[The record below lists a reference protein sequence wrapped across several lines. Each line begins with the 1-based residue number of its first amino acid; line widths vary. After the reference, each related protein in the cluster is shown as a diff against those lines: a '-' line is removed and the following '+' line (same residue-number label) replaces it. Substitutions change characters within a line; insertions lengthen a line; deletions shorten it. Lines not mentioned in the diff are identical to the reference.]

1 MWHEFQLNTSA
12 EREWRRL
19 QPHFQLSDY
28 FILGFIFSDNGAV
41 NNLLHD
47 RLAAMYRAHISG
59 LQPLLADSPQT
70 LLEEILPR
78 LVRGSVK
85 HQALQAPIWLDLSAL
100 APTPAWQRARLDLL
114 ARLNERREQMRKHLT
129 VPLVLVL
136 PLSEKRQIR
145 ELAPDLWAIRNFAVD
160 VDDWLELLP
169 TAEHL
174 PALESEPINSTT
186 ISPPSAL
193 TTAFVREW
201 QRLQERS
208 STERSVLSAAG
219 RAIDALSSEGT
230 YERAEAIAKGALHIS
245 RSRLQN
251 LGETPE
257 VLHDLSISLVKIGD
271 TARAQGKWRYAQEVY
286 LESLELCRKQFQR
299 SGETTEVLR
308 DLSLSLHRVGD
319 VASNQGQ
326 WQRAQE
332 LYYESLELSRKL
344 LQRLGE
350 TPETL
355 RDLLVSLNNA
365 GDAASDQDH
374 WQHAQELYLE
384 SLELSRKLLQRS
396 GETPD
401 TLRDLSL
408 SLDRVGDVAQAQGQW
423 QRAQKLYEECIE
435 LIRKRLQLLGE
446 SPEILRDLLL
456 ALSKV
461 GEVARTQGQWQR
473 AQELYLE
480 SLELSRKLL
489 QHSGENP
496 QTLRDL
502 AVSLWRVGYV
512 ARAQNQQQRAH
523 ESWSEGLAVA
533 QKLAER
539 FPDMGDHQ
547 DLVDNFE
554 QRLAELQA

>member
-1 MWHEFQLNTSA
+1 MQHEFRLNANA

-47 RLAAMYRAHISG
+47 RLAELYRAHISG
-59 LQPLLADSPQT
+59 LQPLLAKSPQA

-78 LVRGSVK
+78 LVRGNVK

-100 APTPAWQRARLDLL
+100 APTPAWRQARLDLL

-136 PLSEKRQIR
+136 PLAEKRQIR
-145 ELAPDLWAIRNFAVD
+145 ELVPDLWAIRNFAVD

-169 TAEHL
+169 TAERL

-186 ISPPSAL
+186 ISPPSVL

-201 QRLQERS
+201 QRLRQS
-208 STERSVLSAAG
+208 GSTERGVLLAAG
-219 RAIDALSSEGT
+219 RAIKALLREGD
-230 YERAEAIAKGALHIS
+230 YVQAEAIAEAALAIS
-245 RSRLQN
+245 RSRLQS

-257 VLHDLSISLVKIGD
+257 ALRDLFISILKLGD
-271 TARAQGKWRYAQEVY
+271 VAHAQSEWQRSQELY
-286 LESLELCRKQFQR
+286 LESWALARKLLQLL
-299 SGETTEVLR
+299 GETPEILR
-308 DLSLSLHRVGD
+308 GLAVALERLGN
-319 VASNQGQ
+319 VASVQGQ

-332 LYYESLELSRKL
+332 LYLENLRLCRKL
-344 LQRLGE
+344 SQ
-350 TPETL
+350 
-355 RDLLVSLNNA
+355 LL
-365 GDAASDQDH
+365 
-374 WQHAQELYLE
+374 
-384 SLELSRKLLQRS
+384 

-408 SLDRVGDVAQAQGQW
+408 SLGRVGDIAQAQGQW
-423 QRAQKLYEECIE
+423 QRAQKLYDECIE
-435 LIRKRLQLLGE
+435 LIRKLLQRLGE
-446 SPEILRDLLL
+446 TPEALRDLAVLL
-456 ALSKV
+456 HKAADI
-461 GEVARTQGQWQR
+461 ARTQGQWQR
-473 AQELYLE
+473 AQELYLK

-547 DLVDNFE
+547 ELVDGFE
-554 QRLAELQA
+554 QLLAELQA

>member
-1 MWHEFQLNTSA
+1 MQHEFRLNASA
-12 EREWRRL
+12 EHEWRRL

-47 RLAAMYRAHISG
+47 RLAELYRAHISG
-59 LQPLLADSPQT
+59 LQPLLAKSPQA
-70 LLEEILPR
+70 LLEEILPL
-78 LVRGSVK
+78 LVRGNVK

-100 APTPAWQRARLDLL
+100 APTPAWRQARLDLL

-136 PLSEKRQIR
+136 PLAEKRQIR
-145 ELAPDLWAIRNFAVD
+145 ELVPDLWAIRNFAVD

-174 PALESEPINSTT
+174 PALESEPTNSTT

-201 QRLQERS
+201 QRLRQIG
-208 STERSVLSAAG
+208 STERGVLLAAG
-219 RAIDALSSEGT
+219 RAINALLREGN
-230 YERAEAIAKGALHIS
+230 YGKAEAIAEAALAIS
-245 RSRLQN
+245 RSRLQS

-257 VLHDLSISLVKIGD
+257 ALRDLFISLLQLGDAAHAQSEWQRSKELYLESWALGHKLLKLLGETPETLRGLAVALERVGNVARVQGQWQRAQELYLENLRLCRKLSQLLGD
-271 TARAQGKWRYAQEVY
+271 TSEILRDLLSSLDRAGDVALAQGQWQHAQEVY
-286 LESLELCRKQFQR
+286 LESLELA
-299 SGETTEVLR
+299 
-308 DLSLSLHRVGD
+308 H
-319 VASNQGQ
+319 
-326 WQRAQE
+326 
-332 LYYESLELSRKL
+332 KL

-355 RDLLVSLNNA
+355 RDLAVLLHK
-365 GDAASDQDH
+365 AADI
-374 WQHAQELYLE
+374 A
-384 SLELSRKLLQRS
+384 
-396 GETPD
+396 
-401 TLRDLSL
+401 
-408 SLDRVGDVAQAQGQW
+408 
-423 QRAQKLYEECIE
+423 C
-435 LIRKRLQLLGE
+435 
-446 SPEILRDLLL
+446 
-456 ALSKV
+456 
-461 GEVARTQGQWQR
+461 TQGQWQR

-502 AVSLWRVGYV
+502 AISLGRIGYV

-533 QKLAER
+533 QKLAEC
-539 FPDMGDHQ
+539 FPDIGDHQ
-547 DLVDNFE
+547 ELVDNFE
-554 QRLAELQA
+554 QRLAEIQA

>member
-1 MWHEFQLNTSA
+1 MQHGFRLNASA
-12 EREWRRL
+12 EREWLRL
-19 QPHFQLSDY
+19 RKHFELSGH

-47 RLAAMYRAHISG
+47 RLAELYRAHISG
-59 LQPLLADSPQT
+59 LQPLLAKSPQA

-100 APTPAWQRARLDLL
+100 DPSPAWRSARLDLL
-114 ARLNERREQMRKHLT
+114 ARLNERREQIRKHLT

-136 PLSEKRQIR
+136 PLAEKRQIR
-145 ELAPDLWAIRNFAVD
+145 ELVPDLWAIRNFAVD
-160 VDDWLELLP
+160 VGDWLELLP

-193 TTAFVREW
+193 TKAFVREW
-201 QRLQERS
+201 QRLQEHG
-208 STERSVLSAAG
+208 STESSVLLAAG
-219 RAIDALSSEGT
+219 RAIDALFKEGD
-230 YERAEAIAKGALHIS
+230 YGQAEAIAEAALAIS
-245 RSRLQN
+245 RSRLQS
-251 LGETPE
+251 LGETP
-257 VLHDLSISLVKIGD
+257 K
-271 TARAQGKWRYAQEVY
+271 A
-286 LESLELCRKQFQR
+286 
-299 SGETTEVLR
+299 LR
-308 DLSLSLHRVGD
+308 TLLLLLMRVGD
-319 VASNQGQ
+319 IAQAQAQ

-332 LYYESLELSRKL
+332 
-344 LQRLGE
+344 
-350 TPETL
+350 
-355 RDLLVSLNNA
+355 A
-365 GDAASDQDH
+365 
-374 WQHAQELYLE
+374 YLE
-384 SLELSRKLLQRS
+384 SLELSRSLLQS
-396 GETPD
+396 LGETTD

-408 SLDRVGDVAQAQGQW
+408 SLNRVGDVAQSQGQW
-423 QRAQKLYEECIE
+423 QRAQEAYLESLELSQKLLQRSGESPEILRGLLVCLDRVGNLARAQGQWQLAQKFHGECIE

-446 SPEILRDLLL
+446 SPETLRDLLL

-461 GEVARTQGQWQR
+461 GEVARARGQWQR

-502 AVSLWRVGYV
+502 AISLGRVGYV

-533 QKLAER
+533 QKLVER

-547 DLVDNFE
+547 KLVDDFD
-554 QRLAELQA
+554 QLLAEFQS

>member
-1 MWHEFQLNTSA
+1 MQHGFRLNASA

-59 LQPLLADSPQT
+59 LQPLLAQSPQA
-70 LLEEILPR
+70 LLEKILPR

-85 HQALQAPIWLDLSAL
+85 HQTLQTPIWLDLSAL
-100 APTPAWQRARLDLL
+100 EPTPAWRSARLDLL

-136 PLSEKRQIR
+136 PLAEKRQIR
-145 ELAPDLWAIRNFAVD
+145 ELVPDLWAIRNFAVD

-174 PALESEPINSTT
+174 PALESEPVNSTT

-201 QRLQERS
+201 QRLRQS
-208 STERSVLSAAG
+208 GSTKRGVLLAAG
-219 RAIDALSSEGT
+219 RAIDALLREGDHGQ
-230 YERAEAIAKGALHIS
+230 AEAIAERALEIS

-251 LGETPE
+251 MGESPE
-257 VLHDLSISLVKIGD
+257 
-271 TARAQGKWRYAQEVY
+271 A
-286 LESLELCRKQFQR
+286 
-299 SGETTEVLR
+299 LR
-308 DLSLSLHRVGD
+308 DLFISILKLGD
-319 VASNQGQ
+319 AAQAQSE

-332 LYYESLELSRKL
+332 LYYESLELSRRL
-344 LQRLGE
+344 IQSLGE
-350 TPETL
+350 TTE
-355 RDLLVSLNNA
+355 A
-365 GDAASDQDH
+365 
-374 WQHAQELYLE
+374 
-384 SLELSRKLLQRS
+384 
-396 GETPD
+396 
-401 TLRDLSL
+401 LRDLSS
-408 SLDRVGDVAQAQGQW
+408 SLYRVGDVAQAQGQW
-423 QRAQKLYEECIE
+423 QRAQELYDECIE
-435 LIRKRLQLLGE
+435 LNRKLLQRSSEDPNILRDLLVCLGQLGSLARAQGQWQRAQELYDECIELSRKLLQLLGE

-461 GEVARTQGQWQR
+461 GEVARARGQWQR

-502 AVSLWRVGYV
+502 AVSLGRIGYV
-512 ARAQNQQQRAH
+512 AHAQNQQQRAH

-539 FPDMGDHQ
+539 FPDMRDHQ
-547 DLVDNFE
+547 ELVDNFK
-554 QRLAELQA
+554 QRLAEFQS